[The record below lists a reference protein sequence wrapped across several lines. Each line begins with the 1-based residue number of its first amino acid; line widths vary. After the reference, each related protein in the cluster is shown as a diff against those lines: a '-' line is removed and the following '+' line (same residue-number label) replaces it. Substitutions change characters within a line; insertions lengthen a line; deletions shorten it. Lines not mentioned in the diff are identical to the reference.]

1 MVTAGI
7 DPISAPVDARYD
19 WIGQDI
25 PREDARWIGSL
36 LGQLSHQQ
44 LADAFRAG
52 NFPPE
57 SIEQYVSVLEDRIAK
72 LKAL

>member
-1 MVTAGI
+1 MKRRG
-7 DPISAPVDARYD
+7 YD

-25 PREDARWIGSL
+25 PREDARWIGSM
-36 LGQLSHQQ
+36 LGQLTHEQ
-44 LADAFRAG
+44 LVDAFRAG

-57 SIEQYVSVLEDRIAK
+57 SIDQYVTVLEGRIAQ